1 MTGSSRRVS
10 KGRSRTGCVTC
21 KIRRVKCDEQ
31 KPACLKCVSTGRTC
45 GGYPDPQG
53 HSRSGSPA
61 PGDTL
66 RIIQHIPGILQP
78 TRMWQVPQSPE
89 LVHEAEYRA
98 LEFFQ
103 LHTKNCFGSQIGT
116 FLLQAVFNE
125 PIIRTVAIAI
135 GSLHRTFVF
144 DQQGLTATRE
154 TTQFTLLNYNKA
166 IRQLVAVNTQNSP
179 QTNDT
184 FLIACILFFCFECL
198 QSNYKSAFRHAIS
211 GLKIIKQQHL
221 LSDGATL
228 SRYMPPE
235 TITLLFGI
243 LENQILEIDG
253 DEIVESELRP
263 AILSSF
269 QYDAIDRSRPPSKV
283 QEFLASFQVLYN
295 RFTRFEAVCEI
306 LEDSVRDHAF
316 EFVAQAQYIQ
326 TEYFQILSD
335 LKVWVAIFDDWV
347 NQPKLHNDDDTFLV
361 SILKVWRT
369 TIGILISLEWP
380 PSELSWDK
388 FTVDF
393 ATVISV
399 VAEMFGVSATTLFMR
414 SSSPGSPSPDEPPP
428 LPTSKPLSLPPLRP
442 KPAKTVSST
451 FSLSLGV
458 VTPLYIC
465 ATRCRESST
474 RHQALFLLSYCQR
487 REGLWDSDLAGRIA
501 NRIVRIEET
510 AANIS
515 PGTEY
520 HPSDILLSSRVR
532 SLSPQFDE
540 QKRIKVRYNR
550 EGDKTGFTE
559 EVFTW

>member
-1 MTGSSRRVS
+1 
-10 KGRSRTGCVTC
+10 
-21 KIRRVKCDEQ
+21 
-31 KPACLKCVSTGRTC
+31 
-45 GGYPDPQG
+45 
-53 HSRSGSPA
+53 
-61 PGDTL
+61 
-66 RIIQHIPGILQP
+66 
-78 TRMWQVPQSPE
+78 MWQVPQSPE

-116 FLLQAVFNE
+116 FLLQAAYNE

-144 DQQGLTATRE
+144 DQQGLTAPRE

-166 IRQLVAVNTQNSP
+166 IRQLVAVNPQTS

-211 GLKIIKQQHL
+211 GLKIIKQQQL
-221 LSDGATL
+221 LSDGSTL

-243 LENQILEIDG
+243 LENQILEIHG
-253 DEIVESELRP
+253 DEILESELRP

-269 QYDAIDRSRPPSKV
+269 QHYAIDPSRPPSNV
-283 QEFLASFQVLYN
+283 QELLVSFQVLYN
-295 RFTRFEAVCEI
+295 RFTRFEAVCEM
-306 LEDSVRDHAF
+306 LEDSTRDQAF
-316 EFVAQAQYIQ
+316 EFVAQVQYIQ
-326 TEYFQILSD
+326 TEFFQILSD
-335 LKVWVAIFDDWV
+335 LKAWVSIFDDWV
-347 NQPKLHNDDDTFLV
+347 NRPKSYNNDDSFLV
-361 SILKVWRT
+361 SILKVWRA
-369 TIGILISLEWP
+369 TIGILIRLEWP
-380 PSELSWDK
+380 PSELSWDR
-388 FTVDF
+388 FTVEF
-393 ATVISV
+393 ASITSLI
-399 VAEMFGVSATTLFMR
+399 AEMFGISATTLFMR
-414 SSSPGSPSPDEPPP
+414 SSSPGTPLPDEPPP
-428 LPTSKPLSLPPLRP
+428 LPTSKPTYLPPLRP
-442 KPAKTVSST
+442 KPAKSVSST
-451 FSLSLGV
+451 FSLSLGI

-487 REGLWDSDLAGRIA
+487 REGLWDSDLAGRVS

-550 EGDKTGFTE
+550 EGDETGLTE